1 MRMFLKITDV
11 EKKSK
16 IRPLRTE
23 TKLTVVFMM
32 KYSVSNEMKM
42 KVGLMV

>member
-23 TKLTVVFMM
+23 TKLTNGI
-32 KYSVSNEMKM
+32 YDAI
-42 KVGLMV
+42 